1 MKSLK
6 SFKLV
11 SLVTLAA
18 ALWVPASGFAV
29 TTWDLG
35 ALCGP
40 DGSIVTQCTSGS
52 PVMTGLSTATS
63 AGGVGST
70 TTFTQASIYD
80 WGASY
85 GLGVVNRYENPGDTG
100 PHATDNKYG
109 TDAILFNFGADKVKL
124 TSLTIGWNGTDNGSG
139 TAYNDSD
146 LSVFAWTG
154 VGAPTTG
161 TVSASSANLST
172 STLAMNSGN
181 GNLLSSGWTLIGNYA
196 DVGAN
201 AGNTQALGGS
211 TYSSYWL
218 VSAYN
223 TNYGNVN
230 ANTACSGVSCTGLDG
245 MNDQFKF
252 LSVSADYKVPEPSG
266 FALLALALLA
276 VIATRRNW
284 VNNNAARTALPV

>member
-6 SFKLV
+6 SFKMV

-18 ALWVPASGFAV
+18 ALWAPVSGFAV

-63 AGGVGST
+63 TTTGST
-70 TTFTQASIYD
+70 TTFVQASIYD
-80 WGASY
+80 WGASS
-85 GLGVVNRYENPGDTG
+85 GLGVVNRYENSGDTG

-124 TSLTIGWNGTDNGSG
+124 TSLTIGWNGTDNATG
-139 TAYNDSD
+139 TYNDSD

-154 VGAPTTG
+154 AGAPTTG
-161 TVSASSANLST
+161 TVSASNANLST

-181 GNLLSSGWTLIGNYA
+181 SNLLNSGWTLIGNYA
-196 DVGAN
+196 DVGGN

-230 ANTACSGVSCTGLDG
+230 ANTACISSCTGLSDF
-245 MNDQFKF
+245 NDQFKF
-252 LSVSADYKVPEPSG
+252 LAVSADYKVPEPSG

-276 VIATRRNW
+276 MLATRRNW
-284 VNNNAARTALPV
+284 VNNSTARTVLPA